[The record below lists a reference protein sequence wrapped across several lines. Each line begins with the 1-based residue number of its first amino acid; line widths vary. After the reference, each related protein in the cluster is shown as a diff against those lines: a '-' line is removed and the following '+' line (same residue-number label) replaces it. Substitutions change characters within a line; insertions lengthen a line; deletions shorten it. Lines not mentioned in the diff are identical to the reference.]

1 MPGLG
6 QQSGL
11 GCQSCQLILT
21 ILLCFCPCALLLCCV
36 CFACQVGSGSQD
48 HGIWGRPEDIKNSVP
63 VYTVNPGSPG
73 SDVVAAMGATLG
85 AAAVAFKRAD
95 EAYSK
100 QLLASAIKAYEFA
113 TAHIGKYSDSVSD
126 AGAFY
131 RSSNLY
137 DDIATNAI
145 W

>member
-1 MPGLG
+1 M
-6 QQSGL
+6 
-11 GCQSCQLILT
+11 
-21 ILLCFCPCALLLCCV
+21 
-36 CFACQVGSGSQD
+36 
-48 HGIWGRPEDIKNSVP
+48 P
-63 VYTVNPGSPG
+63 VYTVNPSSPG

-85 AAAVAFKRAD
+85 AASVAFKRGN

-100 QLLASAIKAYEFA
+100 ELLAASIKAYEFA

-137 DDIATNAI
+137 DDIAANAI